1 MEINNVKGTHDI
13 FGGEASAYSQVEAIM
28 KNIAELFAFM
38 EVRPPVIE
46 HSEVFVRGVGESS
59 DVVRKEMYTFLDKG
73 NRSLTLRPEFTAGII
88 RLMVQ
93 NKLLITNELPL
104 KVYYDGPVFRYERP
118 QLGRYRQFNQFGVE
132 AVGNNS
138 PLCDLEVILLAYTI
152 LTSLGLENVTIK
164 INNLGDENSRVAYRQ
179 ALRDYFKDLLPKMC
193 PDCQSRY
200 ELNPLRILDCKVPED
215 QKLVKGAPKLSA
227 YLSEVSKKRFETIT
241 SYLTSLGIPYELD
254 DNLVRG
260 LDYYSETVFE
270 FHYTSGK
277 GNDYGAIGGGGR
289 YDKLVKEFGGPELS
303 GIGFS
308 FGIERVVSILRDD
321 GIIPSDI
328 PGVDL
333 AFYVI
338 PVGEKAQFTAH
349 AIATNIRLL
358 GYSADVCFDD
368 IKLAAMFKRADKKG
382 AKYAIII
389 GEEEINNHKVIIKN
403 LATKEQIEVDQ
414 EDFENKIVELMEEH
428 SHNCSCGCH
437 DDHGDCGCECH
448 DDHEECDCCEGED
461 CDCDCHDGEE
471 CSCGC
476 HEEKK

>member
-1 MEINNVKGTHDI
+1 
-13 FGGEASAYSQVEAIM
+13 
-28 KNIAELFAFM
+28 
-38 EVRPPVIE
+38 
-46 HSEVFVRGVGESS
+46 
-59 DVVRKEMYTFLDKG
+59 
-73 NRSLTLRPEFTAGII
+73 
-88 RLMVQ
+88 
-93 NKLLITNELPL
+93 
-104 KVYYDGPVFRYERP
+104 
-118 QLGRYRQFNQFGVE
+118 
-132 AVGNNS
+132 
-138 PLCDLEVILLAYTI
+138 
-152 LTSLGLENVTIK
+152 
-164 INNLGDENSRVAYRQ
+164 
-179 ALRDYFKDLLPKMC
+179 
-193 PDCQSRY
+193 
-200 ELNPLRILDCKVPED
+200 
-215 QKLVKGAPKLSA
+215 
-227 YLSEVSKKRFETIT
+227 
-241 SYLTSLGIPYELD
+241 
-254 DNLVRG
+254 
-260 LDYYSETVFE
+260 
-270 FHYTSGK
+270 
-277 GNDYGAIGGGGR
+277 
-289 YDKLVKEFGGPELS
+289 
-303 GIGFS
+303 
-308 FGIERVVSILRDD
+308 
-321 GIIPSDI
+321 IPSDI

-428 SHNCSCGCH
+428 SHDCSCGCH